1 MKVFPAPVASE
12 SKARF
17 GISDLCRTAL
27 SSPARPE
34 SPHPDNSVGWL
45 RLQCTAP
52 EADGPQCQ
60 TKRKPICPS

>member
-17 GISDLCRTAL
+17 GIPTCRTAL

-45 RLQCTAP
+45 RPSVRTRSGRA
-52 EADGPQCQ
+52 AVSD
-60 TKRKPICPS
+60 KRKPICPS